1 MKDRKTYCNHMG
13 CNELRIEGSKLCAKH
28 QAQTDE
34 LRAKLHKP
42 VHEQPSLPED
52 QASPSI
58 FQGTSHEEGRNSIVT
73 LYADRIERVR
83 EHKFGSLTKAK
94 QDTEVTPIKAVSS
107 VQAKKD
113 GFHTKVTVY
122 ATGNNIEFRFGHT
135 EAQHFKDEIVRLILQ
150 QPDDPGSATPTVKAD
165 VDVMDQ
171 LRQLGQLKDEGVL
184 TEVEF
189 ETKKSDLLSRI

>member
-1 MKDRKTYCNHMG
+1 MKDKTTYCNMMG
-13 CNELRIEGSKLCAKH
+13 CHELQTAGSKFCAEHQVQYDEWSAKRQAKH
-28 QAQTDE
+28 
-34 LRAKLHKP
+34 H
-42 VHEQPSLPED
+42 PST
-52 QASPSI
+52 PSDGQEWL
-58 FQGTSHEEGRNSIVT
+58 FQGTSHEEGRNSVVT
-73 LYADRIERVR
+73 LYVDRIERVR

-135 EAQHFKDEIVRLILQ
+135 EAQHFKDEILRLILP
-150 QPDDPGSATPTVKAD
+150 QPDGQGSAVPTVKAD

-184 TEVEF
+184 TEMEF